1 MMPMSKKSPIDSSS
15 EAIEFRP
22 DEPDNSLSSMNS
34 KEEEE
39 TQKPS
44 TNGAAKAGKRERA
57 FELSLPAVVTG
68 RDALENRFREKT
80 QILSISSEE
89 ATVWLK
95 SRVEIGSKLDISLD
109 IPKTLILESH
119 LQLKLTGTVIFAEAD
134 SVQRGKKHL
143 IALRL
148 EKKFKLLPIPS
159 SIN

>member
-1 MMPMSKKSPIDSSS
+1 MILMIKKSPFDSSP

-22 DEPDNSLSSMNS
+22 TEPDNSLPAMNS
-34 KEEEE
+34 KDED
-39 TQKPS
+39 TLKPS
-44 TNGAAKAGKRERA
+44 THGAAKPGKRERA

-80 QILSISSEE
+80 QVLSISAEE

-95 SRVEIGSKLDISLD
+95 SRVAVGTKLDISLD

-119 LQLKLTGTVIFAEAD
+119 LQLKLTGTVTIAEAD
-134 SVQRGKKHL
+134 SIRPGKRQL
-143 IALRL
+143 VALRL

-159 SIN
+159 SNN